1 MAAPDILRRSRIAP
15 LVSGKI
21 RESMGTPESTSE
33 RRGVLWML
41 LSIVFF
47 SANVLLLRGV
57 SLHAPAADG
66 WVASAYRDDVRV
78 PAAFSGAGFLDPDVD
93 AGGDGAGGDAVF
105 RGTIESAGSRRR
117 RGDAGGDLAGG
128 AAGVGS
134 ERGRC
139 EGVNAKRIRRPCDS
153 HRILPPFSPLLFVG
167 SLGTPAFPLRAPCS
181 ADRPLRRI
189 HPLHWMV

>member
-1 MAAPDILRRSRIAP
+1 
-15 LVSGKI
+15 
-21 RESMGTPESTSE
+21 
-33 RRGVLWML
+33 
-41 LSIVFF
+41 
-47 SANVLLLRGV
+47 
-57 SLHAPAADG
+57 
-66 WVASAYRDDVRV
+66 VAC
-78 PAAFSGAGFLDPDVD
+78 
-93 AGGDGAGGDAVF
+93 
-105 RGTIESAGSRRR
+105 
-117 RGDAGGDLAGG
+117 G
-128 AAGVGS
+128 AAGVGP